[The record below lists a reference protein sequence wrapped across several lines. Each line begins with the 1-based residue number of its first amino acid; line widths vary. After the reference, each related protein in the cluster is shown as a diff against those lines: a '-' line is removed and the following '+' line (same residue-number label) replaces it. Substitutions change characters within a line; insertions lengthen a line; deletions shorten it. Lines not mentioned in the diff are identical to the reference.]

1 MSRHNG
7 ILNITKSALTGLVLL
22 TLPHPV
28 IAEPAHVAE
37 MREAWRLHNM
47 QAPQLAQT
55 PGAATDASGDETG
68 AAAPDI
74 YEQLSLFGDVLQQV
88 REGYVDPPEN
98 EELIEAALTGM
109 LTSLDPHSAYLPPKN
124 FDDMQVQTKGEFGG
138 LGIEVTMDK
147 GLVKVVAPIDDTP
160 AQRAGMLP
168 NDLIVKIDGEDV
180 MGMTLSEAVDIMR
193 GEVGTEIVI
202 TVVRDGVEDPF
213 EVNIIRDIIKIRAV
227 RARLEGE
234 NENIAYIRVTTFNLN
249 TTVNL
254 RKEMS
259 TLSAAVKPEDFAGYI
274 IDLRNNP
281 GGLLTEAIKVSDTF
295 LSKGEIVSTRARKT
309 SDNARFNARRGDL
322 SKGAAVM
329 VLINGGSASAS
340 EIVAGA
346 LQDHHRALIVGTQS
360 FGKGSVQTIMPLSN
374 NGALRLTTAR
384 YYTPSGR
391 SIQATG
397 ISPDIIIEQEIP
409 EDMKGFQGRREA
421 NLRGHL
427 ENDAKETH
435 SESDK
440 TNEKKPEKA
449 PDAED
454 RPPTSGDKSD
464 QTPDAEADTTEDE
477 DKPSIAYVP
486 RELEDDLQLQK
497 AIQLM
502 SDMHQTR
509 MGLAAQADAILP

>member
-1 MSRHNG
+1 
-7 ILNITKSALTGLVLL
+7 
-22 TLPHPV
+22 
-28 IAEPAHVAE
+28 
-37 MREAWRLHNM
+37 M
-47 QAPQLAQT
+47 QAQQLAQGADEAST
-55 PGAATDASGDETG
+55 AGDEAAATDV
-68 AAAPDI
+68 PDI

-138 LGIEVTMDK
+138 LGIEVTMEK
-147 GLVKVVAPIDDTP
+147 GVVKVVAPIDDTP

-180 MGMTLSEAVDIMR
+180 LGMTLSEAVDIMR
-193 GEVGTEIVI
+193 GEVGTKIVI

-213 EVNIIRDIIKIRAV
+213 DVTIIRDIIKIRAV
-227 RARLEGE
+227 RARLEGDKQ
-234 NENIAYIRVTTFNLN
+234 NIAYIRVTTFNLN
-249 TTVNL
+249 TTTNL

-259 TLSAAVKPEDFAGYI
+259 ALSAAVKAEDFAGYI

-295 LSKGEIVSTRARKT
+295 LSKGEIVSTRARKA

-322 SKGAAVM
+322 SKGAVVM

-409 EDMKGFQGRREA
+409 EDMKGFEGRREA

-427 ENDAKETH
+427 ENNTQDATPKDGPE
-435 SESDK
+435 SEADS
-440 TNEKKPEKA
+440 EPEAKPETSSKT
-449 PDAED
+449 DAETGAD
-454 RPPTSGDKSD
+454 D
-464 QTPDAEADTTEDE
+464 QTPEPSEETGEDAEDE

-486 RELEDDLQLQK
+486 RELEDDVQLQK
-497 AIQLM
+497 AIKLM

-509 MGLAAQADAILP
+509 MGLAAQADALLP